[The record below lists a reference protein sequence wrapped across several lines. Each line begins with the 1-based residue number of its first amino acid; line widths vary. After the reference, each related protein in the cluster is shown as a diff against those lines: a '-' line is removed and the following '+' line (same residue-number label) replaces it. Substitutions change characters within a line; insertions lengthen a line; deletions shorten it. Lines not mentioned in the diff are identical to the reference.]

1 MAEGWDDEL
10 NRLKAKRLS
19 ELTAGRKEHEVKTM
33 PYEVELNNSNFDSLV
48 KSATL
53 PVVVDFWASWCGPCM
68 YMKPV
73 FEELAMKYQGKAVFG
88 KLNVDENS
96 DISNSLPSSAYRP
109 SSSSRTGSG
118 RQGLG
123 AWARRIES
131 ESPSTSGTAV
141 FLRFSSPSFFII
153 PLKQKGF
160 KHMRFEFIVEAPVW
174 NSNLIQLLIG
184 IALVCAPSSS

>member
-1 MAEGWDDEL
+1 LIKKDKMECCNGIIGGWLMAEGWADEL

-19 ELTAGRKEHEVKTM
+19 ELTASRKEREVNTM

-88 KLNVDENS
+88 KLNVDENA
-96 DISNSLPSSAYRP
+96 DISNRFAVYGIPTFLFFKN
-109 SSSSRTGSG
+109 GVEVG
-118 RQGLG
+118 RVVG
-123 AWARRIES
+123 AVGAAGIES
-131 ESPSTSGTAV
+131 ELA
-141 FLRFSSPSFFII
+141 
-153 PLKQKGF
+153 
-160 KHMRFEFIVEAPVW
+160 KH
-174 NSNLIQLLIG
+174 L
-184 IALVCAPSSS
+184 